1 MRRRDFITLLLG
13 IISTWPLVARAQQP
27 TPVRRVGIVMPFI
40 RGEAEQSERVL
51 AFRKELA
58 RLGWADVRNVLF
70 DERWAKD
77 KMEMVRAEGA
87 NLIASKPDVIFA
99 IGGRVIPVLMQ
110 LSRAIPIVVPG
121 AGDPVGVG
129 WVGSLAHPGG
139 NVTGFAMLELSIL
152 GKSLEILKQL
162 APGIVR
168 VALIYNP
175 DNPNSVFYR
184 RAVESAS
191 GQLAV
196 ESVAVPIHGFVDI
209 ERAVATLAERPNA
222 GIFFPADV
230 TTTSLRNKIVDLVAR
245 HRVPALYSEP
255 AFMKVGA
262 LASYGADRTELYRR
276 SAEYVDRIL
285 RGEKAGD
292 LPFQQPTKYELKL
305 NLKTA
310 KALGLVIPQNLL
322 AVADEVIE

>member
-1 MRRRDFITLLLG
+1 
-13 IISTWPLVARAQQP
+13 
-27 TPVRRVGIVMPFI
+27 MPFA
-40 RGEAEQSERVL
+40 RGDAEYSERIL
-51 AFRKELA
+51 AFRKELE
-58 RLGWADVRNVLF
+58 RLGWTDGGNVRF
-70 DERWAKD
+70 DERWTTD
-77 KMEMVRAEGA
+77 NMEIVRTEAA
-87 NLIASKPDVIFA
+87 NLIATKPDVIFA
-99 IGGRVIPVLMQ
+99 IGGRVVPVLMQ
-110 LSRAIPIVVPG
+110 LSRSIPIVVPG

-152 GKSLEILKQL
+152 GKSLDILKQI
-162 APGIVR
+162 APRIAR

-184 RAVESAS
+184 RMVESAS
-191 GQLAV
+191 NQLAV
-196 ESVAVPIHGFVDI
+196 ESVAVPIHSFADI
-209 ERAVATLAERPNA
+209 EHAIATLTEQQNA
-222 GIFFPADV
+222 GVFFPGDV

-245 HRVPALYSEP
+245 HRVPALYAEP
-255 AFMKVGA
+255 AFMKVGG
-262 LASYGADRTELYRR
+262 LASYGANRSELFRR

-310 KALGLVIPQNLL
+310 GALGLTVPQNLL
-322 AVADEVIE
+322 AIVDEVIE